1 MSAAI
6 EVPKSLPSPPP
17 EIEEVINCPGARSES
32 SGELFEK
39 NDTLSAMVP
48 PDPSSVEDGRS
59 YEIAGQVSY
68 GRLLTG
74 IIGVQ
79 GLVPPG

>member
-1 MSAAI
+1 MPNFVGRLTI
-6 EVPKSLPSPPP
+6 SPT
-17 EIEEVINCPGARSES
+17 VR
-32 SGELFEK
+32 
-39 NDTLSAMVP
+39 
-48 PDPSSVEDGRS
+48 EDGRY